1 MNIIYKKEIQTNSI
15 VFQKYC
21 TSVSF
26 KETCHLFYKT
36 NKTGT
41 LLKNSGKNERVN
53 FKLMNGTHL
62 SLNADYCEGAN
73 KVKHPKED
81 VWQIQIHES
90 QKKGM

>member
-1 MNIIYKKEIQTNSI
+1 MSIIYKKEIQTNSI

-41 LLKNSGKNERVN
+41 LLKNSGKMKVN
-53 FKLMNGTHL
+53 SKLMNGTHL
-62 SLNADYCEGAN
+62 SLNADYCKGAN
-73 KVKHPKED
+73 EVKHQKD
-81 VWQIQIHES
+81 V
-90 QKKGM
+90 

>member
-1 MNIIYKKEIQTNSI
+1 MSIIYKKEIQTNSI

-41 LLKNSGKNERVN
+41 LLKNSGK
-53 FKLMNGTHL
+53 M
-62 SLNADYCEGAN
+62 
-73 KVKHPKED
+73 KEL
-81 VWQIQIHES
+81 IS
-90 QKKGM
+90 S

>member
-1 MNIIYKKEIQTNSI
+1 MSIIYKKEIQTNSI

-41 LLKNSGKNERVN
+41 LLKNSGKMKVN
-53 FKLMNGTHL
+53 SKLMNGTHL
-62 SLNADYCEGAN
+62 SLNADYCKGAN
-73 KVKHPKED
+73 EVKHQKD
-81 VWQIQIHES
+81 VWQSHES
-90 QKKGM
+90 QKRGM